1 MITLL
6 AQAAR
11 IVGMAAAKKLM
22 KNGGVKALRNLLSR
36 NAGQKKVK
44 KAAQATG
51 EYKKGRAKGAAAGAA
66 IATAAT
72 AANKKA
78 GDTKPAKA
86 ASSTSSKDG
95 RTNPKDYPT
104 YKAPTKSAQSFRT
117 AFAAARKAGKKT
129 FTWEGR
135 KYTTEKKKQV
145 NMADSLNTHD
155 ANAGSEPA
163 EHTLAMLEKAE
174 QLEKNNNPERP
185 DWLPEKFASVEA
197 MAQAYTALEQKMGK
211 PEEQEAPVEPSE
223 PETTSTPSNN
233 ANEVSEVL
241 DSAGLDFDVFQQEY
255 NENGELSPDAYQAL
269 EEAGFPRSL
278 VETYIQGQ
286 EALATSATNSMYE
299 IAGGQEGYS
308 QMMEWASNN
317 LDPSEIEAYNATV
330 DTGDEGITRL
340 AVQGLVAR
348 YRSEV
353 GTEPSLVEGTTG
365 ATSGG
370 RFESA
375 AEVTAAMRD
384 PRYQNDPAYRQ
395 RVAQMMARSSVF

>member
-1 MITLL
+1 MNFVADRLSKIKPSMTVGINVKAKALKDEGKDVIVLAAGEPDFNTPKNIRDAASKAMEEGKTKYVPGKGTPELQKAIQKKFREDNNIDYQLDEIICGVGGKHIIYNAMMATINPGDEVIITAPFWVSYPDIVLL
-6 AQAAR
+6 AEGNPV
-11 IVGMAAAKKLM
+11 IVKC
-22 KNGGVKALRNLLSR
+22 
-36 NAGQKKVK
+36 
-44 KAAQATG
+44 
-51 EYKKGRAKGAAAGAA
+51 
-66 IATAAT
+66 
-72 AANKKA
+72 
-78 GDTKPAKA
+78 P
-86 ASSTSSKDG
+86 
-95 RTNPKDYPT
+95 
-104 YKAPTKSAQSFRT
+104 QSQNFKIT
-117 AFAAARKAGKKT
+117 
-129 FTWEGR
+129 
-135 KYTTEKKKQV
+135 
-145 NMADSLNTHD
+145 
-155 ANAGSEPA
+155 P
-163 EHTLAMLEKAE
+163 E

-211 PEEQEAPVEPSE
+211 PEEQEAPAEPSE